1 MKVYIQ
7 SNSYQRLAAKVA
19 AYSFKKQGV
28 IDVNIIDIDDYPILK
43 KQIGKI
49 YLRNGKK
56 TVYKN
61 DLQSFTLLR
70 FFPPKLNSYKGKLL
84 IVDPD
89 VFSVKSPMSIMNFL
103 NNDNNKFLVCTSYN
117 ENFRSEVMLVDADK
131 IRWDY
136 EKILFDLF
144 NLKIDYSDLIN
155 LKFIDSN
162 LIQTAPSI
170 YNQHDNIID
179 KTIILHTTNR
189 ITQPW
194 KEGLS
199 IDFEFY
205 ANWYSVLK
213 NLIKRLIGREYS
225 KKILS
230 KYYLSHPNTQVNHFV
245 LELFKESFKEG
256 VFNKEE
262 IIDAVNKKFISKI
275 FYQKLETL

>member
-28 IDVNIIDIDDYPILK
+28 SDVNIIDIDDFPILK
-43 KQIGKI
+43 KKIGAV

-170 YNQHDNIID
+170 YNQQDNIID

-194 KEGLS
+194 KEGLN
-199 IDFEFY
+199 IDFESY

-256 VFNKEE
+256 IFNKEE
-262 IIDAVNKKFISKI
+262 IIDAVNKKFISKT
-275 FYQKLETL
+275 FYQKLEIL

>member
-19 AYSFKKQGV
+19 AYSFRKQGV
-28 IDVNIIDIDDYPILK
+28 SDVNIIDIDDFPILK
-43 KQIGKI
+43 KKIGGV

-103 NNDNNKFLVCTSYN
+103 NNNNKFLVCTSYN

-136 EKILFDLF
+136 EKIIFDLF

-162 LIQTAPSI
+162 LIQTASSI

-199 IDFEFY
+199 IDFESY
-205 ANWYSVLK
+205 TNWYSVFK

-230 KYYLSHPNTQVNHFV
+230 KYYLSHPNTKVNHFV

-256 VFNKEE
+256 IFNKEE
-262 IIDAVNKKFISKI
+262 ITDAVNKKFISKI
-275 FYQKLETL
+275 FFQKLEIL

>member
-1 MKVYIQ
+1 MCACQI
-7 SNSYQRLAAKVA
+7 AKR
-19 AYSFKKQGV
+19 GC
-28 IDVNIIDIDDYPILK
+28 
-43 KQIGKI
+43 
-49 YLRNGKK
+49 
-56 TVYKN
+56 
-61 DLQSFTLLR
+61 
-70 FFPPKLNSYKGKLL
+70 
-84 IVDPD
+84 
-89 VFSVKSPMSIMNFL
+89 
-103 NNDNNKFLVCTSYN
+103 DNNKFLVCTSYN

-170 YNQHDNIID
+170 YNQQDNIID

-194 KEGLS
+194 KEGLN
-199 IDFEFY
+199 IDFESY

-256 VFNKEE
+256 IFNKEE
-262 IIDAVNKKFISKI
+262 IIDAVNKKFISKT
-275 FYQKLETL
+275 FYQKLEIL